1 MGGGV
6 GWDGE
11 GGGSFIPISSL
22 IAAYGCLFFSF
33 FFPTGPVGVSVLTV
47 KTDPFAVAFMK
58 QNRIVNNCPA
68 LLTPGTFQ
76 SHTDTT

>member
-1 MGGGV
+1 MGGG
-6 GWDGE
+6 W
-11 GGGSFIPISSL
+11 GGGSFIPIASL
-22 IAAYGCLFFSF
+22 IAAYCCLFYFILF
-33 FFPTGPVGVSVLTV
+33 LYFPTGPVAVSVLTV
-47 KTDPFAVAFMK
+47 KTDPFAAAFMK